1 MLSEGEPGS
10 TSRGENNGIMG
21 FVKSMLALS
30 LGLSAMGVMPAPA
43 CTRVMYKGLD
53 SIVLTARSMDWKENI
68 GTDLWIF
75 PRG

>member
-1 MLSEGEPGS
+1 
-10 TSRGENNGIMG
+10 
-21 FVKSMLALS
+21 
-30 LGLSAMGVMPAPA
+30 MGVMPAPA

-75 PRG
+75 PRGMRRNGEAGEHSLEW